1 MFFGLYD
8 IEILYMTLFHP
19 QMVNTRT
26 ETIDAKIKKFK
37 MT

>member
-8 IEILYMTLFHP
+8 IEIFDMTSSHP